1 MDAVT
6 HGTPHTETNKRYHSV
21 KTTCSCSISPIERPE
36 PARIARVVVVVVE
49 AAVGVDIPDVAA
61 AVGRVEH

>member
-1 MDAVT
+1 MDAVA
-6 HGTPHTETNKRYHSV
+6 HGTPHTETDKRYHSV

-36 PARIARVVVVVVE
+36 PVRIARVVVVE